1 MLGVNQVILLGK
13 CYNIKPTISKNGKP
27 ITFFTLM
34 TYKKMGDGQKD
45 KALFHSC
52 VSYGKLAEILG
63 KYLTDGKEL
72 FVEGTLDYYDKDG
85 VTKTQIVVIESQ
97 FTSAK
102 EVA

>member
-13 CYNIKPTISKNGKP
+13 CYNIKTMMSKNEKP

-34 TYKKMGDGQKD
+34 TYKKQGEGKKD

-52 VSYGKLAEILG
+52 VCYGKLAEILG
-63 KYLTDGKEL
+63 KHLTEGKEL

-85 VTKTQIVVIESQ
+85 ITKTQIVVVESQ

>member
-13 CYNIKPTISKNGKP
+13 CYNTKMIESKNGKP

-34 TYKKMGDGQKD
+34 TYKKMGEGQKD
-45 KALFHSC
+45 KALFHQC

-63 KYLTDGKEL
+63 KYLTEGKEL
-72 FVEGTLDYYDKDG
+72 YVDGTLDYYEKDG
-85 VTKTQIVVIESQ
+85 ATKTQIVVVESQ

>member
-13 CYNIKPTISKNGKP
+13 CYNTKMIESKNGKA

-34 TYKKMGDGQKD
+34 TYKKMGEGQKD
-45 KALFHSC
+45 KALFHQC

-72 FVEGTLDYYDKDG
+72 YVDGVLDYYEKDG
-85 VTKTQIVVIESQ
+85 ITKTQIVVTKTE
-97 FTSAK
+97 FTSDK
-102 EVA
+102 VA

>member
-13 CYNIKPTISKNGKP
+13 CYNTKTMTSKNGKE
-27 ITFFTLM
+27 ITTFTLT
-34 TYKKMGDGQKD
+34 TYKRMGEGVKD

-52 VSYGKLAEILG
+52 VAYGKLAELLA
-63 KYLTDGKEL
+63 KYLHDGKEL
-72 FVEGTLDYYDKDG
+72 YVDGTLEYYQKDG
-85 VTKTQIVVIESQ
+85 VTKTQIVVVESQ